1 MKHLHPIL
9 LFCMILC
16 CVNVSGETADQRL
29 TAFARKAVL
38 FNRNFPQ
45 EKAYLHF
52 DNTGYFLGETIWYKA
67 YVVNAIDNS
76 PTVLSKTLY
85 VEMLTQEGEVLE
97 SQKIKINNG
106 VGSGSITLP
115 DSLPGGF
122 YQVRAYTRGMLNF
135 GQEYLF
141 SRVFPVYSTPKIEGD
156 YQSRIMKTRV
166 KKMKLFLPQI
176 SLYIIVARIINA

>member
-76 PTVLSKTLY
+76 PTALSKTLY

-106 VGSGSITLP
+106 VGSGSFTLP

-141 SRVFPVYSTPKIEGD
+141 SRVFPMYS
-156 YQSRIMKTRV
+156 V
-166 KKMKLFLPQI
+166 PQI
-176 SLYIIVARIINA
+176 